1 MGDLKTKF
9 GKRLR
14 ILRQRKGMTQEQLAE
29 AADISVDFLSLVERG
44 VNAPSFATLE
54 RIANALGVSEKE
66 LFEFSDSQGDI

>member
-1 MGDLKTKF
+1 MSDQKTNF

-14 ILRQRKGMTQEQLAE
+14 ILRKRKGMTQEQLAE

-54 RIANALGVSEKE
+54 RIANALGVPEKE
-66 LFEFSDSQGDI
+66 LFEFNDS